1 MQGAATYFSLN
12 RPEHWARRGVER
24 NLDLGEEIAIKR
36 GEKYGVL
43 ETLHLSQLEGVGD
56 VTAFAVHSQGRLVFL
71 NAEGD
76 LWTYDR
82 GSRHHERLFVP
93 GHHLFTAS
101 ANLAITGDTLF
112 VADAA
117 GEPSISAFDMA
128 NGQLRFRRAG
138 HELDGIPFHP
148 LALASDEWG
157 LHVLTTRQ
165 PVDDPNAVD
174 SLGFRQLALIR
185 LTMSGVIADVYT
197 NDKFTA
203 KLPAET
209 DQWRGTQFLSVTPQG
224 DAFVLETLT
233 CALYILARTDGER
246 RLERFL
252 MPPQYFAGLGV
263 DSRNMIYIGDSREIG
278 EDGEDDRFIVRFSG
292 NGEHQDRISGFRGKA
307 GAIIVDARDRMYV
320 WNGEEST
327 VTVLELQPQTMGWEG
342 SALPEGIWLS
352 KAFDSSEAETV
363 WHKFA
368 LDADIPDGTQIRV
381 SYYSSDSEFLLIQ
394 GTVWKVDDWIADEQ
408 HSFRDKLAGM
418 APYWSAPIVNP
429 TDALFFGAQGRYLWL
444 KIDWIGSDRQTPQL
458 RRLRVYFPR
467 ETLLSYLPAVY
478 QEEESSRDFLER
490 YLSLFGTLYDSVEEQ
505 IDGMAA
511 WFDSERAQGGQLRWL
526 ASWLGLDSDVHW
538 RDDKVRALIRAA
550 PELYRYR
557 GTRRGIS
564 KLVETFTGRP
574 PIIVEAFQY
583 KAMRDNA
590 ELRRLMD
597 RLYGGDNPYTFTVLL
612 DQSQAPSEKE
622 RVLLRSLIEEHK
634 PAYTEVRLVWLEP
647 WMYLDLQT
655 YLGVNTVLAEP
666 SLFTLRPERNMPNDT
681 LIVDQD
687 MDGRMDAH
695 TRLGMDSELE

>member
-1 MQGAATYFSLN
+1 MQGGTTYFSLN
-12 RPEHWARRGVER
+12 RPEHWARRGIGR
-24 NLDLGEEIAIKR
+24 NLEFEEEVGIKR
-36 GEKYGVL
+36 GEKYGAL
-43 ETLHLSQLEGVGD
+43 ETVHLAQLKGVGE
-56 VTAFAVHSQGRLVFL
+56 VTAFAVHPQGRLVFL

-128 NGQLRFRRAG
+128 NGQLRFRRSG

-148 LALASDEWG
+148 LALASDEHG
-157 LHVLTTRQ
+157 LYVLTTRQ
-165 PVDDPNAVD
+165 PPDDPNAAD
-174 SLGFRQLALIR
+174 ALGFRPLALIR
-185 LTMSGVIADVYT
+185 MTLSGVVSDVYE
-197 NDKFTA
+197 NERFTA

-209 DQWRGTQFLSVTPQG
+209 NSWRGTQFISVTPQG
-224 DAFVLETLT
+224 DAFILETLT
-233 CALYILARTDGER
+233 CALYILSSSGGER
-246 RLERFL
+246 KLTRFL

-263 DSRNMIYIGDSREIG
+263 DSRRMIYIGDSREIG
-278 EDGEDDRFIVRFSG
+278 EDGEDDRFLVRFSS

-307 GAIIVDARDRMYV
+307 SAIVVDGRDRMYV
-320 WNGEEST
+320 WNGEEGT

-342 SALPEGIWLS
+342 SAIPEGVWLS
-352 KAFDSSEAETV
+352 KAFDSAEAETV
-363 WHKFA
+363 WHKFVM
-368 LDADIPDGTQIRV
+368 DADIPDGTQIRV
-381 SYYSSDSEFLLIQ
+381 SYCSSDSEFLPIQ
-394 GTVWKVDDWIADEQ
+394 GSVWKVDDWIEEEE
-408 HSFRDKLAGM
+408 HSIREKLAGL
-418 APYWSAPIVNP
+418 APHWSAPIVNP
-429 TDALFFGAQGRYLWL
+429 ADALFFGARGRYLWL
-444 KIDWIGSDRQTPQL
+444 KIEWIGSDWHTPLL

-467 ETLLSYLPAVY
+467 ETLLSYLPSVY
-478 QEEESSRDFLER
+478 QEEESSSDFLER
-490 YLSLFGTLYDSVEEQ
+490 YLSLFGTLFDSVEEK

-511 WFDSERAQGGQLRWL
+511 YFDSERARGGQLRWL
-526 ASWLGLDSDVHW
+526 GSWLGLDSDEHW
-538 RDDKVRALIRAA
+538 KDDKVRRLIRAA

-557 GTRRGIS
+557 GTRRGIA

-574 PIIVEAFQY
+574 PIIVEPFQY
-583 KAMRDNA
+583 KAMRDHA
-590 ELRRLMD
+590 ELRELTD
-597 RLYGGDNPYTFTVLL
+597 GLYGDNPYTFTVLL
-612 DQSQAPSEKE
+612 DQEQAPTEKE

-634 PAYTEVRLVWLEP
+634 PAYTEARLVWLEP
-647 WMYLDLQT
+647 WMYLNLHT

-666 SLFTLRPERNMPNDT
+666 SLFTLRTDRSMPNDT